1 MDKKKIKQIKESLD
15 LVIQKD
21 NENEIEFWYA
31 RDFVNPKKDFHRIY
45 MREV

>member
-31 RDFVNPKKDFHRIY
+31 RDLMFLLGYERWKILIKQ
-45 MREV
+45 

>member
-21 NENEIEFWYA
+21 NENET
-31 RDFVNPKKDFHRIY
+31 RKKPAKNWDRTKLY
-45 MREV
+45 